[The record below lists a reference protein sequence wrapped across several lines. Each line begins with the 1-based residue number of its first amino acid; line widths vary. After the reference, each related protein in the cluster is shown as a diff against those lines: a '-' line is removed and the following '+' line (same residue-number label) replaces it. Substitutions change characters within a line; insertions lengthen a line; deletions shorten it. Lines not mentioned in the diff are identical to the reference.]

1 MEKTRTN
8 DYQHKCSY
16 CGDLFFPSKHYLWQC
31 SDYCRLMVSF
41 EKVGDC
47 WVCRRKNKNRYGTFN
62 YKMRA
67 MGSHRASYIIFKG
80 EIPLGMDICH
90 TCDNRQC
97 INPDHLFLG
106 TRQENMIDCMLK
118 GRMSVGGKHYCT
130 KLTEENVREIRK
142 LREERKTY
150 VEIADQFGIA
160 QESVYDICKRR
171 TWRHV
176 E

>member
-1 MEKTRTN
+1 
-8 DYQHKCSY
+8 
-16 CGDLFFPSKHYLWQC
+16 
-31 SDYCRLMVSF
+31 
-41 EKVGDC
+41 
-47 WVCRRKNKNRYGTFN
+47 
-62 YKMRA
+62 